1 MQGLGAIMLKITQ
14 LNLTYHRRLI
24 QPMRV
29 ELNIFFFFFVIK
41 RKKLRALE

>member
-29 ELNIFFFFFVIK
+29 ELNIFFFFLLLK
-41 RKKLRALE
+41 EKNLEH

>member
-29 ELNIFFFFFVIK
+29 ELNIFIFFLLLK
-41 RKKLRALE
+41 EKNLEH